1 MIVINL
7 EDILKGQELNNQE
20 SVEIRLDD
28 LIINISK
35 EEKKKEDI
43 FTSEVDD
50 EGNQHWF
57 KNGKLHRDNDLPAI
71 IWASGNLEWY
81 KNGKLHRDND
91 LPAKIQY
98 GSLFWY
104 KEGKKHRDN
113 DLPAMVW
120 SITGDKEWWVN
131 GAHIKTNI

>member
-20 SVEIRLDD
+20 SVEIRIDD

-35 EEKKKEDI
+35 EEKKKEDVFTSEKEDV

-91 LPAKIQY
+91 LPAIIQD

-104 KEGKKHRDN
+104 K
-113 DLPAMVW
+113 
-120 SITGDKEWWVN
+120 
-131 GAHIKTNI
+131 